1 MPGVLNRCTMDDH
14 TYFVLRKLED
24 EISRTRLIVEQLRV
38 HVAELVPDRSS
49 DAHREIRQATIA
61 LHRQLRIRA
70 ALLEPFSSASL
81 N

>member
-1 MPGVLNRCTMDDH
+1 MDDH